1 MEAGKCPD
9 FSLKISSDFTLTNV
23 GTVLEQWSVA
33 WQTSCL
39 AASRKLRGLI
49 ITKPLNFQP
58 QNCSSQWL
66 PESANDLLTIVKTI
80 SHNL

>member
-1 MEAGKCPD
+1 MEVGKCPD
-9 FSLKISSDFTLTNV
+9 VYLKISSDFTLTNV

-49 ITKPLNFQP
+49 ITKPLNF
-58 QNCSSQWL
+58 NL
-66 PESANDLLTIVKTI
+66 KIVLLSGFQSRQMIY
-80 SHNL
+80 